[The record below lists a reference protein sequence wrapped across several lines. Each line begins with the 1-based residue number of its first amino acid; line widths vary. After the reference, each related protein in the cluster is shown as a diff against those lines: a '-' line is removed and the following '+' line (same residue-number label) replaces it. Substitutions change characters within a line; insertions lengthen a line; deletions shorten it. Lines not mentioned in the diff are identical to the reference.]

1 MSKVVEIKE
10 TITDSNLVENIESI
24 KDLINKLDYNKNYL
38 IEINKNDYD
47 YLNISTE
54 TIRLNLEKMNTF
66 VDTILNQQIE
76 QYNVFYMYN

>member
-1 MSKVVEIKE
+1 MSKIVEIKE

-24 KDLINKLDYNKNYL
+24 KDLINKLDYKKNYL

-54 TIRLNLEKMNTF
+54 TVRLNLEKMNTF
-66 VDTILNQQIE
+66 VDIILNKQIK
-76 QYNVFYMYN
+76 QYNVFYMDN

>member
-24 KDLINKLDYNKNYL
+24 KDLINKLDYKKNYL